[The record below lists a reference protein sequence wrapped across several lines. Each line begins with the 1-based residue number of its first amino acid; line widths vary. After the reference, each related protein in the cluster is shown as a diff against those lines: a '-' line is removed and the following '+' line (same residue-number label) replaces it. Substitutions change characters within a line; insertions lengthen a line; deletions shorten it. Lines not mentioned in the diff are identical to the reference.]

1 MELKFNRLVIAGSGS
16 AFWTIVALCRELS
29 GEILTGRLKIEVYD
43 DDNLEGG
50 SGSRRLPKTHDLR
63 KSKVEILKTFITH
76 VMGDPPP
83 RIYARRLTSSDLLYG
98 DWTQTLV
105 IDATDMDL
113 VSKRAW
119 WKALKSSGAKGLR
132 GALDG
137 TGVATV
143 SPGPP
148 LVAGDDNLQGYGVS
162 PNLGQVYRAAGSLAE
177 AILFYLQTGEPLEFQ
192 TFVPTPDNRSNEI
205 GVTNAVHNSDSEEV
219 SSNGTDPGADRNR
232 AGDPGLV
239 GGSSEGPQGVA
250 DSAAGD

>member
-29 GEILTGRLKIEVYD
+29 AEILIGRLKIEVYD
-43 DDNLEGG
+43 DDTLEGG
-50 SGSRRLPKTHDLR
+50 TGFRRLPKTHDPR
-63 KSKVEILKTFITH
+63 KFKVEILKTFIAH

-83 RIYARRLTSSDLLYG
+83 IVRTRRLTSSDLLYG

-113 VSKRAW
+113 LSRRAW
-119 WKALKSSGAKGLR
+119 WQSLKSSGAKGLR

-162 PNLGQVYRAAGSLAE
+162 PNLGQVYRAAGMLTE

-205 GVTNAVHNSDSEEV
+205 GDIDAIRNSNSEEV
-219 SSNGTDPGADRNR
+219 SHN
-232 AGDPGLV
+232 
-239 GGSSEGPQGVA
+239 
-250 DSAAGD
+250 